1 MENITKELFIESI
14 KMIQKQ
20 YEIDSECSKAF
31 KTLLPNDYTSGYDNN
46 ALYTQIIK
54 LLQVATKDDEQ
65 NSWIDYF
72 IWELDF
78 GKKYKDGHVILNN
91 VNYELITPEDL
102 YRLLTDTKNGNI
114 PKWKI

>member
-20 YEIDSECSKAF
+20 CEIDSECCKAF
-31 KTLLPNDYTSGYDNN
+31 KTLLPNDYTSGYDNSV
-46 ALYTQIIK
+46 LYKQIIK

-65 NSWIDYF
+65 NSWIDYY

-91 VNYELITPEDL
+91 VHYELITPEDL
-102 YRLLTDTKNGNI
+102 FQLLIKTK
-114 PKWKI
+114 